1 MKLFI
6 KKKESSPRLKH
17 NAFHNGLQCGYR
29 RLQGR
34 RADGMA
40 SLTKNFS
47 KRKWMVSLIFFVL
60 LAGTVSVYV
69 AVNSFTR
76 KENHSILII
85 RIKTPKYINETG
97 ETNTDGI
104 NISAAV
110 FDRIK
115 KFRVYTD
122 SLARSPSGK
131 IFYDSIMSYHPR
143 LMDSIEFIENYYQ
156 QLKQKS
162 KWKDK

>member
-6 KKKESSPRLKH
+6 KKIESSPKRRH
-17 NAFHNGLQCGYR
+17 NAFYNGLQRSHR

-34 RADGMA
+34 WADGMA
-40 SLTKNFS
+40 RLTKNFS
-47 KRKWMVSLIFFVL
+47 RQKWMVSLILFVL

-69 AVNSFTR
+69 AVNSFIR

-85 RIKTPKYINETG
+85 RIKTPKYINKTG

-104 NISAAV
+104 NISAAA

-115 KFRVYTD
+115 KFRVYMD
-122 SLARSPSGK
+122 SLARSPAGK
-131 IFYDSIMSYHPR
+131 ILYDSIVSKRPG
-143 LMDSIEFIENYYQ
+143 LMDSVVFIENYYQ
-156 QLKQKS
+156 QLKEK
-162 KWKDK
+162 